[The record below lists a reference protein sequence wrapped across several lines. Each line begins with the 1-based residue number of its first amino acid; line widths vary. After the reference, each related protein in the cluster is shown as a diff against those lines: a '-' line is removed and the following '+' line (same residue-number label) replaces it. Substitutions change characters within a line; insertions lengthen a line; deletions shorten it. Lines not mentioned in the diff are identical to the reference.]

1 MSPTRRNDAYLRGTN
16 PDDYDKAV
24 YENTPDNWLK
34 IIGAFICFYI
44 FQAFHWWANFELGI
58 NMSQSSTIYNICIFG
73 TAVLV
78 IARMLIVG
86 AQVNELKL
94 EHEFWTEKILQEE
107 ARQTEEKD
115 RAEAKRANEEK
126 LAQVTK

>member
-1 MSPTRRNDAYLRGTN
+1 MSPTRRNDAYLRGSS

-24 YENTPDNWLK
+24 YENTPENWLK

-44 FQAFHWWANFELGI
+44 FQAFHWWANYELGI
-58 NMSQSSTIYNICIFG
+58 NMSQTSTIYNICIFA

-78 IARMLIVG
+78 IARMLFVG
-86 AQVNELKL
+86 GQVNELKL

-107 ARQTEEKD
+107 ARQTEERE
-115 RAEAKRANEEK
+115 RAEAKLAND
-126 LAQVTK
+126 